1 MPEIRLNWCRFLLC
15 GVKKSLMEQPN
26 PFSKYL
32 YTIVRVLIVAVL
44 YFMFGKFAFA
54 ISVSNGIVT
63 NAPFFSEG
71 VALASTI
78 LFGYFNAVGV
88 FLGQFVLA
96 ITSGV
101 DINSSILVS
110 LINSLLAILGRYLF
124 LKFKVTNSFLGF
136 RNILLL
142 STIILLVVQ
151 PLSAILGNLI
161 LFQSEAVNLGVFI
174 GSCITWWLGN
184 SIGQLVLVP
193 LLLIIFTQQFS
204 LKSFVVRDFPI
215 ALLSFLGTFLI
226 FKMTYNIDSSYT
238 FLALFILFPLTLL
251 FSAKGKP
258 RTVVLSLFL
267 MIVAAFTAIS
277 LNVVNLPDINR
288 WDTFMKL
295 DLLII
300 SLVLCGLFLTFLLD
314 DRRKVENALRKS
326 ESQLKETNKTKD
338 KLFSIIAHDLKS
350 PFTSIVGYSEI
361 LKDFSTNC
369 NPQEMVNYAS
379 IINTSSKQT
388 LQLLENLLDW
398 ARLQQGRMNF
408 RPMNLNLF
416 DISNTVVSLLN
427 DNANQ
432 KDVYIKNLISDSVYI
447 YADEEMIK
455 MVLRNL
461 ATNAIKF
468 TQPGGV
474 VELSAKLTDTDVNI
488 SVTDNG
494 VGISAENI
502 GKLFDIASNF
512 TTKGTNEEKGTGL
525 GLSLCKEFVE
535 KHNGRIWVKS
545 ELGKGSIFTFSLP
558 LLNKK

>member
-1 MPEIRLNWCRFLLC
+1 
-15 GVKKSLMEQPN
+15 MEQSN

-32 YTIVRVLIVAVL
+32 HTITKVLIVAIL
-44 YFMFGKFAFA
+44 YFMLGKFAFA

-78 LFGYFNAVGV
+78 IFGYLNAIGV
-88 FLGQFVLA
+88 FLGQLVLA
-96 ITSGV
+96 VTSGV
-101 DINSSILVS
+101 DINSSIGVS
-110 LINSLLAILGRYLF
+110 LVNSILAILGRYLF
-124 LKFKVTNSFLGF
+124 LKFKVTDSFLGF
-136 RNILLL
+136 KNILLL

-151 PLSAILGNLI
+151 PLSAILGNII
-161 LFQSEAVNLGVFI
+161 LFQSEEVSSGVFI

-193 LLLIIFTQQFS
+193 FLLIIFVQPFG
-204 LKSFVVRDFPI
+204 LRVFIIKDVPI

-226 FKMTYNIDSSYT
+226 FKLTYNIDSSYT

-258 RTVVLSLFL
+258 GTVVLSLL
-267 MIVAAFTAIS
+267 SMIVAAFTAIS

-300 SLVLCGLFLTFLLD
+300 SLTLCGLFLTFLLD

-326 ESQLKETNKTKD
+326 ESQLMEINKTKD

-369 NPQEMVNYAS
+369 NPQEIVNYAS

-398 ARLQQGRMNF
+398 ARLQQGRMGF
-408 RPMNLNLF
+408 QPMNLNLYE
-416 DISNTVVSLLN
+416 ISNTVVSLLN

-432 KDVYIKNLISDSVYI
+432 KGVQIRNSISDSVYI

-468 TQPGGV
+468 TRSGGA
-474 VELSAKLTDTDVNI
+474 VELSAKLTDTDVHI

-494 VGISAENI
+494 IGISAENI

-545 ELGKGSIFTFSLP
+545 ELGKGSVFTFSLP